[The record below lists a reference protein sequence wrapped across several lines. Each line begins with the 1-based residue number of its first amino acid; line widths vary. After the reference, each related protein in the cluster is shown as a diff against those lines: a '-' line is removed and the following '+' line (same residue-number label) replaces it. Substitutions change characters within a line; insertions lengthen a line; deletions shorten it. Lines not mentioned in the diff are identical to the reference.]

1 VVEPRAEAS
10 TVGDAARI
18 RSLAVMARALGRSA
32 RLEATIE
39 IAAEEAVGAL
49 RAASVSV
56 SRLEL
61 GTGGIRTMI
70 NAGALG
76 PGEQRWPVDEVYRLE
91 DYAQLTTVVEDLRAW
106 RATVGD
112 PLSDPA
118 EVELMLRYGKSSAL
132 AAPLLV
138 DGVFWGELY
147 ATRLAGEPAFTD
159 GDLAYTE
166 ALAAILAGA
175 VSRALREADLE
186 RLAYR
191 DALTGLANRRALDDA
206 AARYV
211 PGRTISIVIIDVNG
225 LKAVNDSLGHDEGDH
240 VIRSVAAILQRHFGA
255 LAGSLVARMGGD
267 EFAVVVPGHPPERVV
282 AAAREAARAADR
294 LPHQVGI
301 SCGVA
306 TSGPEAAA
314 PVERLFRAA
323 DAAQYLAKRSGGS
336 GVVVAEQD
344 V

>member
-1 VVEPRAEAS
+1 
-10 TVGDAARI
+10 
-18 RSLAVMARALGRSA
+18 MARALGRSA
-32 RLEATIE
+32 RLEAMIE
-39 IAAEEAVGAL
+39 IAAEEAISAL
-49 RAASVSV
+49 QAASVSV
-56 SRLEL
+56 SRLEP
-61 GTGGIRTMI
+61 GTGGIRTII
-70 NAGALG
+70 NAGYLG
-76 PGEQRWPVDEVYRLE
+76 PGEQRWPIDEIYKLE
-91 DYAQLTTVVEDLRAW
+91 DYAQLTTVVEDLRPW
-106 RATVGD
+106 RAAVGD
-112 PLSDPA
+112 PLADPA
-118 EVELMLRYGKSSAL
+118 EVELMVKYGKSSAL

-147 ATRLAGEPAFTD
+147 GTRLVGEPSFTD

-175 VSRALREADLE
+175 VSRALREEDLE

-211 PGRTISIVIIDVNG
+211 PGQTISIVIIDVNG
-225 LKAVNDSLGHDEGDH
+225 LKAVNDSAGHDEGDL
-240 VIRSVAAILQRHFGA
+240 VIQSVGAILQRYFGA

-282 AAAREAARAADR
+282 AAAWDACAAADR
-294 LPHQVGI
+294 LPQEVGI

-306 TSGPEAAA
+306 SSGPRETA

-336 GVVVAEQD
+336 GVVLAEPD
-344 V
+344 A